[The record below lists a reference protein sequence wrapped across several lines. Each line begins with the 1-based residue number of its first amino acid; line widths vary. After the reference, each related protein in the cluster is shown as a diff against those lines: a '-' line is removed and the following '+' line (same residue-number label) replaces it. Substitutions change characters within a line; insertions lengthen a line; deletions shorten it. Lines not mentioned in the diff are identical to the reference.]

1 MSFPEE
7 NIRTSELNHRLI
19 DVTQKKADQPNRAE
33 FDCVNSLKSRT
44 HNISSPWSNYRSG
57 SWTRVVAFSSG
68 LTLPCCPLIH
78 AWISSPPAT
87 PRPSQLLPASGHM
100 AHNVCSMPNP
110 ILALAS
116 RVKPLMLPAVHGCQ
130 PPHTNPFWTMKRHGG
145 RTVGNRVGWGGIP
158 RGYAWL

>member
-130 PPHTNPFWTMKRHGG
+130 PPHTNPFLTMKRHGG